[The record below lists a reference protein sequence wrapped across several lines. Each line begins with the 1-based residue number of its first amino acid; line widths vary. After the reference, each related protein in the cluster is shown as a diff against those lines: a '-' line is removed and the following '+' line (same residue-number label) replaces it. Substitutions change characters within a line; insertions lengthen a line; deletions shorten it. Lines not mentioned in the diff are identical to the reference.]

1 MLYPLINL
9 VFQILYI
16 CLITRVIL
24 SWIDYNP
31 NNEIIHLIYKI
42 TNPLIKPFQQII
54 PPLSIGIDI
63 SPIVAFI
70 VLGFVKKFIIWV
82 MF

>member
-9 VFQILYI
+9 VFQILYL
-16 CLITRVIL
+16 CLIARIIL

-31 NNEIIHLIYKI
+31 NNEIIQWIYKI
-42 TNPLIKPFQQII
+42 TDPLIRPFQQII

-63 SPIVAFI
+63 SPIIAFI
-70 VLGFVKKFIIWV
+70 ALGFAKRFIIWV